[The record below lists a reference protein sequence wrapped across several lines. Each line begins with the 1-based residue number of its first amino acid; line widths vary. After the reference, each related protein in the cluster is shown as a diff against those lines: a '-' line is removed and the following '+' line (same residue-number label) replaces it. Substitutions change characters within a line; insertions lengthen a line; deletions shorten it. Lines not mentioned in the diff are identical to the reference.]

1 MKRIVILTCPLSE
14 TVCTGGS
21 CLKAFNER
29 IRAFSRYK
37 RENMELVAFMKCSGC
52 GHFPG
57 QDKGLDEKI
66 QYVLDAKPDVVHV
79 GICASKGKEKRKF
92 CPEIEAITTIWEKA
106 GIPIVRG
113 THSEF

>member
-1 MKRIVILTCPLSE
+1 MKRVIMLTCPLSE
-14 TVCTGGS
+14 KVCTGGS
-21 CLKAFNER
+21 CLRAFNER
-29 IRAFSRYK
+29 IRAFARYK
-37 RENMELVAFMKCSGC
+37 GENLELAAFMKCSGC

-57 QDKGLDEKI
+57 KDKGLDEKI

-79 GICASKGKEKRKF
+79 GICASKGKVDRKL
-92 CPEIEAITTIWEKA
+92 CPEIKAITDIWEKA